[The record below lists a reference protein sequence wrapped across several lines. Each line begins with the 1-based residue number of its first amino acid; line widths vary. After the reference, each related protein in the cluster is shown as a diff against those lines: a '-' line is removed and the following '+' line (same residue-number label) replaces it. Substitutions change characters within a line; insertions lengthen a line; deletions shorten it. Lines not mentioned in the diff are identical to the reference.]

1 MSDDGLACTGAGA
14 SEVAAREEQLSS
26 EISRLGQV
34 LTERMEFIEDVSHDL
49 RGGLTFVRGYVDLLL
64 DETLGPINEKQRKAL
79 EVVSRRTGSIIGL
92 LDQMLT
98 LERARAGHL
107 ERVNGVEVH
116 ELVQHCVQS
125 AATMANEA
133 DVRLVVEAAPVQAD
147 GVDPQRLIQV
157 LDNLI
162 SNAIKFSEPG
172 GKVQVSLMGHE
183 DSFEIVVADE
193 GVGIAPEEQER
204 IFERFYRAHATAEK
218 ATGSG
223 LGLVIAKEI
232 VEAHDGRIWVESAL
246 GKGSTFH
253 VIIPR

>member
-1 MSDDGLACTGAGA
+1 
-14 SEVAAREEQLSS
+14 
-26 EISRLGQV
+26 
-34 LTERMEFIEDVSHDL
+34 
-49 RGGLTFVRGYVDLLL
+49 
-64 DETLGPINEKQRKAL
+64 
-79 EVVSRRTGSIIGL
+79 
-92 LDQMLT
+92 
-98 LERARAGHL
+98 
-107 ERVNGVEVH
+107 
-116 ELVQHCVQS
+116 
-125 AATMANEA
+125 MANEA

-172 GKVQVSLMGHE
+172 GKVQVSLVGHE